1 MKEEFQV
8 LDCFETIVDEVWIW
22 RLLFSYFGGWH
33 ATSWAKNMYIKVFV
47 SHVTAS
53 VYLWWTLLW

>member
-22 RLLFSYFGGWH
+22 RLLFSYFLFL

>member
-8 LDCFETIVDEVWIW
+8 LDCFETLVDEVWIW

-53 VYLWWTLLW
+53 VYLW